1 MKKEYA
7 MAAFSIFCWGTMA
20 PVSKI
25 LLSGLS
31 NMEVL
36 FYGSAIA
43 AIVLLLVILL
53 SGKWRLFCQ
62 YTVKDYLQLFNIG
75 FVGYFL
81 YSAFYYHGLTV
92 LPAQVACILNYLWP
106 ILTVCLSCLLLKE
119 SFSSAKFLALLLSFT
134 GVIVVTFQ
142 PGANTSLNSSSL
154 TGYIC
159 CIVAAFLYALFNVL
173 NKKKGGS
180 QLINMFVYISIS
192 AVFAFFCCLR
202 TGFSPISGSQI
213 AGLLWLGIFID
224 AAGFLLWAM
233 ALQAGNSATIANFAY
248 ATPALS
254 IFLSCLLLD
263 EPIYLTS
270 FIGLGFIL
278 CGFFLQMYLSR

>member
-1 MKKEYA
+1 

-43 AIVLLLVILL
+43 AVVLLLVILL
-53 SGKWRLFCQ
+53 SGKWRLFRQ
-62 YTVKDYLQLFNIG
+62 YTVKDYLQLLLIG

-92 LPAQVACILNYLWP
+92 LPAQAACILNYLWP

-119 SFSSAKFLALLLSFT
+119 SFSTTKLLALLLSFT
-134 GVIVVTFQ
+134 GVIVVTLQ
-142 PGANTSLNSSSL
+142 PGINASTNNSSL

-202 TGFSPISGSQI
+202 TGFSPVSGSQI

-263 EPIYLTS
+263 EPLYVTS

-278 CGFFLQMYLSR
+278 CGFFLQMYLSK